1 MAPYIG
7 PKPCLVSVHGEPGE
21 EEQWK
26 EEEGKR
32 KRESSFEGVRKG
44 RVKEIQLYPK
54 KIGGL
59 RKDGTGRHHLPVK
72 QIATES
78 NCPSGRAEI
87 RAGYCHEL
95 DRWKR
100 LAFGPALGTRSMARW
115 RQISGTVLQH
125 PHIPSIH
132 YKQKTRTST
141 ATHNNTQRPASTKT
155 KTLPPENTNTNR
167 KTHATPHT
175 CMHTPV
181 STTHTT
187 KKAGSQRAFCINAHS
202 NPHCAVESQRQQ
214 QKTKRTLST
223 CTHDKPAQDLHTL
236 KKVKCTPP
244 TQLAEARSPHPSQT
258 PAKTISPR
266 NTDIPTRARK
276 ERYEQRYVK
285 GELIGNG
292 GYGSVYA
299 GFRKSDNQP
308 VALKFMDQL
317 KIKMWAKM
325 LENEDALPLEI
336 ALLRHV
342 CRSPRCK
349 EVAQLLDYYWFP
361 GPEGVGV
368 YLLIL
373 ERPIPCMD
381 LFNYMQEEKGY
392 LEEGMARQV
401 MKQVVSALQHCHSRG
416 VVHRDLKPENIL
428 IQMTNYNVMLLDFGS
443 ASVLKEGPYTEVA
456 GTPEYFPPETVLK
469 GEYFALPATVWSL
482 GILLFQ
488 MVWGD
493 VPFYND
499 ASIAK
504 ATIYFPR
511 GISRDCRHLIRRCLA
526 VCPHDRPTLEQI
538 QEHPWMQ

>member
-1 MAPYIG
+1 M
-7 PKPCLVSVHGEPGE
+7 C
-21 EEQWK
+21 
-26 EEEGKR
+26 
-32 KRESSFEGVRKG
+32 
-44 RVKEIQLYPK
+44 
-54 KIGGL
+54 
-59 RKDGTGRHHLPVK
+59 
-72 QIATES
+72 
-78 NCPSGRAEI
+78 
-87 RAGYCHEL
+87 GYV
-95 DRWKR
+95 
-100 LAFGPALGTRSMARW
+100 FT
-115 RQISGTVLQH
+115 
-125 PHIPSIH
+125 
-132 YKQKTRTST
+132 
-141 ATHNNTQRPASTKT
+141 
-155 KTLPPENTNTNR
+155 
-167 KTHATPHT
+167 
-175 CMHTPV
+175 
-181 STTHTT
+181 
-187 KKAGSQRAFCINAHS
+187 
-202 NPHCAVESQRQQ
+202 
-214 QKTKRTLST
+214 
-223 CTHDKPAQDLHTL
+223 
-236 KKVKCTPP
+236 
-244 TQLAEARSPHPSQT
+244 
-258 PAKTISPR
+258 
-266 NTDIPTRARK
+266 K
-276 ERYEQRYVK
+276 ERYEERYVK
-285 GELIGNG
+285 GEMIGNG

-308 VALKFMDQL
+308 VALKFVDQL

-488 MVWGD
+488 IV
-493 VPFYND
+493 V
-499 ASIAK
+499 
-504 ATIYFPR
+504 T
-511 GISRDCRHLIRRCLA
+511 
-526 VCPHDRPTLEQI
+526 
-538 QEHPWMQ
+538 